1 MRLAL
6 IALALISA
14 GVAVHVI
21 VVACLNA
28 VDQGRSV
35 RFSATA
41 LSRLLREWGL
51 HIVAGATI
59 PLGAYDPG
67 PQRTEG
73 GDSTRTP
80 VILIPGYGMNRS
92 CLFFFQI
99 YLRRRGF
106 PWVWIVNNRPHS
118 ATVPRYAER
127 LGEAVQRM
135 LRESGGQKV
144 DLVCHSAGGVI
155 AGWYVRQ
162 LGGAASVRRLVTI
175 GTPWHGTRTAVF
187 GQRAHARDLLPG
199 SDIVAGIAA
208 PPCPTWAIWT
218 RTDGMMVPFSTAA
231 PDGVNTVEVQDEGHL
246 SMLYSARVYRLV
258 RDILT
263 APTPAL
269 PAEDRV

>member
-6 IALALISA
+6 IVLALISA

-28 VDQGRSV
+28 VDQGRTV
-35 RFSATA
+35 RWSPAA
-41 LSRLLREWGL
+41 LSRLMREWGVHML
-51 HIVAGATI
+51 AGATI

-67 PQRTEG
+67 PRRTPRA
-73 GDSTRTP
+73 DSTRTP

-92 CLFFFQI
+92 CLFFMQI

-127 LGEAVQRM
+127 LGEAVRRM
-135 LRESGGQKV
+135 MRESGSSQV

-175 GTPWHGTRTAVF
+175 GTPWKGTQTAVF
-187 GQRAHARDLLPG
+187 GQRAHALDLLPG
-199 SDIVAGIAA
+199 SDVVAGIAD
-208 PPCPTWAIWT
+208 PPVPTWAVWT

-231 PDGVNTVEVQDEGHL
+231 PEGVTCVEVRDEGHL
-246 SMLYSARVYRLV
+246 SMLYSATVYRLV
-258 RDILT
+258 RDLLT
-263 APTPAL
+263 ARQQAPAQES
-269 PAEDRV
+269 A